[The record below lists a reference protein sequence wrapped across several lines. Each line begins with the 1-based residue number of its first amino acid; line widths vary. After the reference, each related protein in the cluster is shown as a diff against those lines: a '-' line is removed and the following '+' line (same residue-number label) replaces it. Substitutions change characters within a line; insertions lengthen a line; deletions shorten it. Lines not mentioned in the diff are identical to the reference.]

1 MCKAGDATRSFRA
14 DLRIGLECAFAPLVV
29 AKWRPPVNRYVILY
43 LATFFVLIPID
54 FLFLGIVAKGFFTSE
69 VGDMLGEIRPAPAIL
84 SYLRTWGDPGLRQR
98 LGRRDA
104 AIDAAVRRAIR
115 IVLLRDV
122 RSYVV
127 VAAEALDLASHG
139 RRCVLGIV
147 RDRDVVDRRPAH
159 RQPDRAAQ
167 LTLRH
172 RSRLK

>member
-1 MCKAGDATRSFRA
+1 MLFS
-14 DLRIGLECAFAPLVV
+14 
-29 AKWRPPVNRYVILY
+29 
-43 LATFFVLIPID
+43 LATLIALIPID
-54 FLFLGIVAKGFFTSE
+54 FLFLGIVAKGFFPSE

-84 SYLRTWGDPGLRQR
+84 SYLLYVGDPGLRQR

-104 AIDAAVRRAIR
+104 AIDAAVWRAVR

-127 VAAEALDLASHG
+127 VAAEALDLPGRG

-159 RQPDRAAQ
+159 RQPDSAAQ

>member
-1 MCKAGDATRSFRA
+1 M
-14 DLRIGLECAFAPLVV
+14 
-29 AKWRPPVNRYVILY
+29 NRYVILY
-43 LATFFVLIPID
+43 LATLIVVIPID
-54 FLFLGIVAKGFFTSE
+54 FLFLGIVAKSFFTAQ

-84 SYLRTWGDPGLRQR
+84 SYCRTWGDPGLRQR
-98 LGRRDA
+98 LGHRDA
-104 AIDAAVRRAIR
+104 AIDAAVRRAVR

-127 VAAEALDLASHG
+127 VAAEALDLAGCG

-159 RQPDRAAQ
+159 RQPDSAAQ